1 MNKVYEF
8 RRLVA
13 TDVFL
18 MTRILSKIGLNKF
31 SGCFKSEEVQKLI
44 NNTKEDEDRTLTVGA
59 GIFLEVLQVVMESL
73 DKCEADIY
81 NLLATTSNLTV
92 DEVKALDCVIFF
104 EMLQDFIKKEEF
116 LDFFKAASRLLKK
129 EN

>member
-1 MNKVYEF
+1 MDKVYEF
-8 RRLVA
+8 RRLIA

-44 NNTKEDEDRTLTVGA
+44 NDTKEDDNRTVTVGA
-59 GIFLEVLQVVMESL
+59 GIFLEILQVVMESL

-92 DEVKALDCVIFF
+92 EEIKALDCVIFF
-104 EMLQDFIKKEEF
+104 EMLQDFFMKEEF